1 MIKNIKRSL
10 IITVLIFITSYSLS
24 SQTII
29 FNSILNDTTFCLTR
43 PQAKLLIDRYYKSQ
57 EFQLTNNIKDTII
70 KLQDSTIF
78 YLQQKSKLLQ
88 TNLLQ
93 TNNAKLYVQD
103 QLAIKEEQVIKV
115 EKKNNFLKTALKI
128 TIPIIIGESL
138 IIYLQNK

>member
-1 MIKNIKRSL
+1 M
-10 IITVLIFITSYSLS
+10 IFITNYSLF

-70 KLQDSTIF
+70 KLQDSTIY

-88 TNLLQ
+88 VNLLQ
-93 TNNAKLYVQD
+93 VNNAKTYVQE
-103 QLAIKEEQVIKV
+103 QLSIKEQDVIKV
-115 EKKNNFLKTALKI
+115 EKKNNVLKTFLKV
-128 TIPIIIGESL
+128 TIPIIVVESL

>member
-1 MIKNIKRSL
+1 M
-10 IITVLIFITSYSLS
+10 IFITNYSLS

-70 KLQDSTIF
+70 KLQDSTIY

-88 TNLLQ
+88 VNLLQ
-93 TNNAKLYVQD
+93 VNNAKTYVQE
-103 QLAIKEEQVIKV
+103 QLSIKEQDVIKV
-115 EKKNNFLKTALKI
+115 EKKNNVLKTVLKI
-128 TIPIIIGESL
+128 TIPIIVVESL

>member
-1 MIKNIKRSL
+1 M
-10 IITVLIFITSYSLS
+10 IFITSYSLS

-29 FNSILNDTTFCLTR
+29 FNSVLNDTTFCLTR

-78 YLQQKSKLLQ
+78 YLQQKSILLQ

-93 TNNAKLYVQD
+93 TNNAKLLVQD
-103 QLAIKEEQVIKV
+103 QLGIEEQKVIKV
-115 EKKNNFLKTALKI
+115 EKKNNFLTTTLKI
-128 TIPIIIGESL
+128 AIPIIVVESL